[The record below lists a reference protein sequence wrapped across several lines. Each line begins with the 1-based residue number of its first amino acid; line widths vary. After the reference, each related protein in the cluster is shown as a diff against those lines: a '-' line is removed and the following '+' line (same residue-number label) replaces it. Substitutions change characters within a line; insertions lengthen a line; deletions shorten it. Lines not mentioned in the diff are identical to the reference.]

1 MRSLGAWTAG
11 GGCGCDLASLAWKN
25 MGLES
30 FSNFA
35 DVGRDVGTGEIL
47 AEPGK
52 WGCSVEAFGLAESG
66 VLTKPRTVGAVL
78 VVIGAGREGFALA
91 GLTEPT
97 TLLALLEVASCGRR
111 TAGSL
116 FVGEIIRGLFLA

>member
-1 MRSLGAWTAG
+1 
-11 GGCGCDLASLAWKN
+11 

-30 FSNFA
+30 LSTLA
-35 DVGRDVGTGEIL
+35 EVGREVGSGEIRVGGG
-47 AEPGK
+47 AC
-52 WGCSVEAFGLAESG
+52 GCKVEAFDLAVSG

-78 VVIGAGREGFALA
+78 VVVGTGRDGFALV

-97 TLLALLEVASCGRR
+97 TLFALFEEANCGRR

-116 FVGEIIRGLFLA
+116 FVGEIISGLFLA

>member
-1 MRSLGAWTAG
+1 
-11 GGCGCDLASLAWKN
+11 

-35 DVGRDVGTGEIL
+35 DVGRDAGTGEIL
-47 AEPGK
+47 AGPET
-52 WGCSVEAFGLAESG
+52 WGCNVEAFDLAVSG

-78 VVIGAGREGFALA
+78 VVIGAGREGFALD

-116 FVGEIIRGLFLA
+116 LVGEIIRGLFLA

>member
-1 MRSLGAWTAG
+1 
-11 GGCGCDLASLAWKN
+11 

-30 FSNFA
+30 FSSFA

-47 AEPGK
+47 AGPDA
-52 WGCSVEAFGLAESG
+52 WGCSVEAFGLVVSG
-66 VLTKPRTVGAVL
+66 VLTKPRIVGAVL
-78 VVIGAGREGFALA
+78 VVIGAGREGFALG
-91 GLTEPT
+91 GLAEPT

>member
-1 MRSLGAWTAG
+1 
-11 GGCGCDLASLAWKN
+11 

-35 DVGRDVGTGEIL
+35 EVGRDVGTGEIL
-47 AEPGK
+47 AGPGMG
-52 WGCSVEAFGLAESG
+52 GCNVETFDLVVSG
-66 VLTKPRTVGAVL
+66 VLTKPRTVGAGLAV
-78 VVIGAGREGFALA
+78 AGGTEREGFATAGLTEPTTA

-97 TLLALLEVASCGRR
+97 TLFALLEAASCGRR

>member
-1 MRSLGAWTAG
+1 
-11 GGCGCDLASLAWKN
+11 

-35 DVGRDVGTGEIL
+35 EVGRDVGTGEIL
-47 AEPGK
+47 AGPGPG
-52 WGCSVEAFGLAESG
+52 GCNVEAFDLGASG
-66 VLTKPRTVGAVL
+66 VLTKPRTVGAGLL
-78 VVIGAGREGFALA
+78 VAAGTARETFALA

-97 TLLALLEVASCGRR
+97 TLFALLEAASCGRR